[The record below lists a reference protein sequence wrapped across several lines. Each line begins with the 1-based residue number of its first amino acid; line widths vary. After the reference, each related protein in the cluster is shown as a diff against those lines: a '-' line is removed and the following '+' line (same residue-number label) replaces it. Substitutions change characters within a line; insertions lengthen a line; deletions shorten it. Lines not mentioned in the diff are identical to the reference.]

1 MEDFVIVDDVIAVDD
16 EIIIEVPEPV
26 VDASTAIKRAKKTK
40 QEAFKDAVIKRF
52 SNAPWAKK
60 RSVTLGG
67 AGGIGSNVA
76 YNLIKL
82 GYDIYLF
89 EYDVVEASNL
99 GGQLYFLSDIS
110 KSKASAILKRAGDV
124 NKETK
129 IYTCGKL
136 LDISPDSYI
145 QEITLSG
152 FDNIDARRLLFEKW
166 YAKFKDSTQAIFID
180 GRQNAEDFEI
190 FAVTPDLADRYRE
203 TLFTDEIDELPCNY
217 KATTQTGLIN
227 AGMMVGVMTNF
238 ISELDDPGIRVIPF
252 RTSFNIPMMYVE
264 IT

>member
-1 MEDFVIVDDVIAVDD
+1 METVEVAPASD
-16 EIIIEVPEPV
+16 EILIEVPEPV
-26 VDASTAIKRAKKTK
+26 KVNPSEAIKKAKKSK

-60 RSVTLGG
+60 RTVTLGG

-89 EYDVVEASNL
+89 EYDVVDPGNV
-99 GGQLYFLSDIS
+99 GGQHYYLSDVG
-110 KSKASAILKRAGDV
+110 KTKAIAIVKRAGDV

-129 IYTCGKL
+129 VTTLGKL
-136 LDISPDSYI
+136 TEATPIELI
-145 QEITLSG
+145 QPITLSG

-166 YAKFKDSTQAIFID
+166 YERYKDSKEAIFID

-227 AGMMVGVMTNF
+227 AGMMIGIMTNF
-238 ISELDDPGIRVIPF
+238 ISELVDPGIRVIPF

-264 IT
+264 ITE